1 MDLIPSTSETVF
13 SVVFLKYNLLTAEKT
28 LKYKPLVT
36 IQCSVWLHGQTL
48 YLPLIH
54 GHFRITNSM
63 FLDCGTELDTERPQ
77 PLFICD
83 KSFF

>member
-1 MDLIPSTSETVF
+1 MDLIPSASEAVF

-28 LKYKPLVT
+28 LKYNPLIP

-54 GHFRITNSM
+54 GHFKNMLLVI
-63 FLDCGTELDTERPQ
+63 LDCGIELDTES
-77 PLFICD
+77 LC
-83 KSFF
+83 SYVTNSSHV